1 MAGQR
6 VKESRMIPV
15 FISPDER
22 LVTVFGGGVV
32 ALRKCLHFKGFRI
45 KVVSESFLPQ
55 LRDMADE
62 CIEIILNEENCGGY
76 MDGAFLIIA
85 ATGSKKLNRKILE
98 KARDRGIL
106 TNSSHGG
113 GDLLIP
119 SVLRREG
126 FAVAVSS
133 EGRVPVFSPYVISKI
148 NQALDPAYDGMLRLL
163 SRVRPKIMDG
173 IGSQAERAE
182 ILSNIINNEEIWN
195 LLRSGNEGGA
205 YEIVCRAV
213 KL

>member
-1 MAGQR
+1 M
-6 VKESRMIPV
+6 KESRMIPV
-15 FISPDER
+15 FISPNER
-22 LVTVFGGGVV
+22 LVTVFGGGAV

-45 KVVSESFLPQ
+45 RVVSENFLPL
-55 LRDMADE
+55 LRGLADE
-62 CIEIILNEENCGGY
+62 CIEATLNEENYGEY

-85 ATGSKKLNRKILE
+85 TTGSKELNRKILE
-98 KARDRGIL
+98 EARDRGIL
-106 TNSSHGG
+106 ANSSHGG

-133 EGRVPVFSPYVISKI
+133 EGKVPVFSPYVISKI

-163 SRVRPKIMDG
+163 SRIRPRIMDG

-182 ILSNIINNEEIWN
+182 ILSNVIRNEEVWS
-195 LLRSGNEGGA
+195 LLRSGNEEGA
-205 YEIVCRAV
+205 YEIVCRTV

>member
-1 MAGQR
+1 M
-6 VKESRMIPV
+6 
-15 FISPDER
+15 
-22 LVTVFGGGVV
+22 
-32 ALRKCLHFKGFRI
+32 
-45 KVVSESFLPQ
+45 
-55 LRDMADE
+55 
-62 CIEIILNEENCGGY
+62 
-76 MDGAFLIIA
+76 
-85 ATGSKKLNRKILE
+85 
-98 KARDRGIL
+98 
-106 TNSSHGG
+106 
-113 GDLLIP
+113 IP

-133 EGRVPVFSPYVISKI
+133 EGRVPVFSPYVTSKI